1 MIGKKTIITEKAI
14 QDLEFSIQE
23 YEDEYLKPFVSE
35 QPVYQVPPVG
45 ERKSQNLD
53 AALKVAEGED
63 VSRFLSTPCPCGQ
76 NCQQFFS
83 VREVLDARED
93 FRLMSWSEQFHLSE
107 RRNCI
112 YTRLPA
118 ARNRLRLPLRAF
130 FPRWPVPNRTPWQV

>member
-23 YEDEYLKPFVSE
+23 YEDEHLKPFVSE
-35 QPVYQVPPVG
+35 QPVYQVPPVA

-83 VREVLDARED
+83 VSEVLDARED
-93 FRLMSWSEQFHLSE
+93 FRLMSWRATQFH
-107 RRNCI
+107 C
-112 YTRLPA
+112 
-118 ARNRLRLPLRAF
+118 
-130 FPRWPVPNRTPWQV
+130 W

>member
-35 QPVYQVPPVG
+35 QPVYQVPPVA

-63 VSRFLSTPCPCGQ
+63 VSRFLSTPCP
-76 NCQQFFS
+76 
-83 VREVLDARED
+83 L
-93 FRLMSWSEQFHLSE
+93 WSK
-107 RRNCI
+107 
-112 YTRLPA
+112 LPA
-118 ARNRLRLPLRAF
+118 VL
-130 FPRWPVPNRTPWQV
+130 